1 MSVIRIEGIKAKNR
15 TVHGH
20 VHVAQ
25 VEMDSSKNIPC
36 YNAEI
41 AKDGSSITLYGSRY
55 GKSYRKTFHLG
66 DKAEYDSYN
75 LSYIGTITKI
85 SDKSVTITEDR
96 GRCFHTD
103 KPRVHRLDL
112 HQFAWRNYDFDY
124 QSQVKKNLEEMTYL

>member
-25 VEMDSSKNIPC
+25 VEMDSSKNIPW

-66 DKAEYDSYN
+66 DKAEYDS
-75 LSYIGTITKI
+75 
-85 SDKSVTITEDR
+85 V
-96 GRCFHTD
+96 
-103 KPRVHRLDL
+103 
-112 HQFAWRNYDFDY
+112 
-124 QSQVKKNLEEMTYL
+124 QVKYWQLRQAEHQQQAADQASGQKARMQSEKDKKPKIFK